1 MGDMRKDYIS
11 ERFMIVTKK
20 RRVTNTNKSPFAPG
34 NESMTNP
41 SVLSLVAKNG
51 MLQRLQ
57 DNEDSFVKNW
67 LIRVF
72 ESKPPTVST
81 EVENAYSDKPFYS
94 EPTYGYHYIVVASPN
109 EKDTLA
115 TIDTEQ
121 WSHVLVS
128 IQDRLRWLYTQ
139 KGVTYV
145 SIYGDHGELAG
156 NSNPHPHLN
165 LLTFATIPPVIEKE
179 AESFHRISNERGV
192 CPMCQTINEEISGPR
207 QILQTEGFFAFC
219 PWAPTYPYEFWI
231 APKKH
236 TTSFA
241 KITQKDINDL
251 SLILRATLGGLT
263 KILRN
268 VSYSMVFHLSP
279 EKKNSKQIH
288 WHVEIYPITKP
299 WSGLERGYG
308 IFLNDISPEQ
318 SAEKL
323 GTSCRK
329 ELAHLVGID

>member
-20 RRVTNTNKSPFAPG
+20 RRVTNMNKSPFAPG

-81 EVENAYSDKPFYS
+81 GVENDYSDKPFYS
-94 EPTYGYHYIVVASPN
+94 EPTYGYHYIIVASPN

-179 AESFHRISNERGV
+179 AESFHRISNEKGV

-207 QILQTEGFFAFC
+207 QILQDRGLFC
-219 PWAPTYPYEFWI
+219 
-231 APKKH
+231 
-236 TTSFA
+236 
-241 KITQKDINDL
+241 
-251 SLILRATLGGLT
+251 ILPMGTH
-263 KILRN
+263 I
-268 VSYSMVFHLSP
+268 
-279 EKKNSKQIH
+279 
-288 WHVEIYPITKP
+288 PI
-299 WSGLERGYG
+299 
-308 IFLNDISPEQ
+308 
-318 SAEKL
+318 
-323 GTSCRK
+323 
-329 ELAHLVGID
+329 